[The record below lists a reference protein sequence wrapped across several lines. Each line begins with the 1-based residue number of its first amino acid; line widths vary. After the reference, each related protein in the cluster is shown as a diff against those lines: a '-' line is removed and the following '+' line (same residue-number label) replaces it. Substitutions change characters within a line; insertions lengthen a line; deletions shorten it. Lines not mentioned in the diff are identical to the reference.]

1 VKVVQLAGVAGYD
14 SSHVAWN
21 IVIGKQGYHM
31 AVCASGK
38 VKPPGDDAQYAT
50 YLQYERYYTSTT
62 QTDHRDILVID
73 LFDIFKSEL
82 LKLTSI
88 PDA

>member
-1 VKVVQLAGVAGYD
+1 MKVVQLAGVAGYD

-38 VKPPGDDAQYAT
+38 VKPPGDDAQYYLSAVRAT
-50 YLQYERYYTSTT
+50 LYIYIAT
-62 QTDHRDILVID
+62 QADHFGDRLV
-73 LFDIFKSEL
+73 
-82 LKLTSI
+82 
-88 PDA
+88 